1 MYVGQGTV
9 CFLNMGKRD
18 MTVFTLKNKYKRWK
32 IELAEYRVFFTCF
45 PGDSKIYVSFSLFFL
60 FLLHSGKF
68 KISLACLSSYNQCY
82 WGGALG
88 KQKSQRSSTS
98 ISVLT
103 PSNGAEHCAE
113 SCPDSEEGSCD
124 CVSWCPAQTPA
135 GQCSHTHTECSVRQ
149 FMMHLAHNKF
159 SKSLSV
165 AKTES
170 EQSCG
175 LSPIGDQSKYLWHP
189 FWTLCLWT
197 PDICLIK
204 AKTAP
209 AVESRW
215 YKGKSKVLRIQ
226 DVKDVWARH
235 ETLVLQHCQPNLQAN
250 VIPSP
255 QAVRAG
261 EQVLQ
266 WHRSLSWPI

>member
-18 MTVFTLKNKYKRWK
+18 MIVFTLKNKYKRWK

-68 KISLACLSSYNQCY
+68 KISLAYLSSYNQCY

-113 SCPDSEEGSCD
+113 SCPDSGGQLWL
-124 CVSWCPAQTPA
+124 CVLVSSTDTSWSVLT
-135 GQCSHTHTECSVRQ
+135 HTHRV
-149 FMMHLAHNKF
+149 
-159 SKSLSV
+159 LS
-165 AKTES
+165 
-170 EQSCG
+170 
-175 LSPIGDQSKYLWHP
+175 
-189 FWTLCLWT
+189 
-197 PDICLIK
+197 
-204 AKTAP
+204 
-209 AVESRW
+209 
-215 YKGKSKVLRIQ
+215 
-226 DVKDVWARH
+226 
-235 ETLVLQHCQPNLQAN
+235 
-250 VIPSP
+250 
-255 QAVRAG
+255 
-261 EQVLQ
+261 
-266 WHRSLSWPI
+266 